1 MSPAWCNWIQFFFFF
16 SVSLLVAHF
25 TFNQHKCRPPS
36 NANVMWNVL
45 KLFFFSFFIFHRK
58 HYEKFQ
64 ISGYFFRA
72 LLFFCVHSMQMMH
85 NNNEV
90 SECLCSTYL
99 LQYWS
104 DVFQRQRRKLILLQE
119 VVQILL
125 EHFKHQ
131 TRVILVL
138 EAFEGSHKIELVS
151 IFLA

>member
-1 MSPAWCNWIQFFFFF
+1 MQLNSVLLFLLRFSSCCTFHIQPTQMPAAIECKRDVKCIEALFFFFLYF
-16 SVSLLVAHF
+16 SSQTL
-25 TFNQHKCRPPS
+25 REIS
-36 NANVMWNVL
+36 NL
-45 KLFFFSFFIFHRK
+45 RIFFSC
-58 HYEKFQ
+58 
-64 ISGYFFRA
+64 SA
-72 LLFFCVHSMQMMH
+72 FFCVHSMQMMH